1 LVDQSYGLRF
11 DIYERIH
18 LGDDVIGID
27 ELEEIELYPKVQV
40 IPGEEYASLRGHL
53 LLTGVYRGGGESQQL
68 EHYIPVEITIPL
80 SRVNNL
86 EEIAVE
92 IENFDVD
99 LLNSRS
105 LNVTGVLLLQGIET
119 SVSSTG
125 EEWRDQEFTAEHELS
140 HSEHSEHR
148 DQYPGVEEA
157 TAIPYAA
164 DEQQVAWVEQQANSV
179 SGQAFDVNVEEIKPL
194 ESLEASS
201 FPVAEV
207 VAEPIPV
214 PEAHIS
220 SFQPQEPSEQ
230 LTWDEALISSGD
242 KIAEAQEVAKE
253 VSVEVPIESVNAWNE
268 DSFATAEKGLPV
280 AQTLDSAQLEEEQEA
295 TLSSTEEVEQE
306 DKPEM
311 KIALGSKK
319 SNDQDGLSSFSISN
333 LLPKYRH
340 AVETDIIEEEVV
352 EAELVAEEEDIGN
365 RPSWKNLF
373 IRQEAEEQ
381 APFRKMKLVIVQR
394 EETLNEI
401 AERYHLSSRELQL
414 YNRLEEQNL
423 AEGQVLYIP

>member
-1 LVDQSYGLRF
+1 MVDQSYGLRF

-80 SRVNNL
+80 SRVNDL

-119 SVSSTG
+119 NVSSTG
-125 EEWRDQEFTAEHELS
+125 EEWRDQEFTAEHELP
-140 HSEHSEHR
+140 HSEQREP
-148 DQYPGVEEA
+148 YPGVEEA
-157 TAIPYAA
+157 NSIPYAA
-164 DEQQVAWVEQQANSV
+164 DEQQGAWVPEQLSTV
-179 SGQAFDVNVEEIKPL
+179 SGQTFDVNADEIKPL

-214 PEAHIS
+214 AESHIS
-220 SFQPQEPSEQ
+220 SYQPAETSEQ
-230 LTWDEALISSGD
+230 LTWNDALMSSGD
-242 KIAEAQEVAKE
+242 KSEEAQEVA
-253 VSVEVPIESVNAWNE
+253 VEAPIEAVSAWTE
-268 DSFATAEKGLPV
+268 DSFSPPEEELPV
-280 AQTLDSAQLEEEQEA
+280 AQLLDASQLEEGQEA
-295 TLSSTEEVEQE
+295 TLSSTEHQEHE

-319 SNDQDGLSSFSISN
+319 SNDQNGLSSFSISN
-333 LLPKYRH
+333 LLPKHRH
-340 AVETDIIEEEVV
+340 IVENNEVEQEEVEV
-352 EAELVAEEEDIGN
+352 ELVAEEEDIGN

>member
-1 LVDQSYGLRF
+1 MVDQSYGLRF

-80 SRVNNL
+80 SRVNAL

-119 SVSSTG
+119 NVSSTG

-140 HSEHSEHR
+140 NSEHR
-148 DQYPGVEEA
+148 EQYPGVEEVA
-157 TAIPYAA
+157 AIPYAA
-164 DEQQVAWVEQQANSV
+164 DEQQEAWVPEQLSTV
-179 SGQAFDVNVEEIKPL
+179 SGQTFDVNAEEIKLL

-207 VAEPIPV
+207 VGEPIPV
-214 PEAHIS
+214 PESHIS
-220 SFQPQEPSEQ
+220 SFQPAETSEQ
-230 LTWDEALISSGD
+230 LTWNDALMSSGE
-242 KIAEAQEVAKE
+242 KSEEAQEVAVE
-253 VSVEVPIESVNAWNE
+253 APAEAVSTWTE
-268 DSFATAEKGLPV
+268 DSFSSPEEELPV
-280 AQTLDSAQLEEEQEA
+280 AQILDASQLEEGQEA
-295 TLSSTEEVEQE
+295 TLSSTEGQEHE

-319 SNDQDGLSSFSISN
+319 SNDHDGLSSFSISN
-333 LLPKYRH
+333 LLPKHRH
-340 AVETDIIEEEVV
+340 IVENNEVEQEEVEV
-352 EAELVAEEEDIGN
+352 ELVAEEEDIGN

>member
-1 LVDQSYGLRF
+1 MVDQSYGLRF

-80 SRVNNL
+80 SRVNDL

-99 LLNSRS
+99 LLNTRS

-119 SVSSTG
+119 SLSSTG

-140 HSEHSEHR
+140 HSEDR
-148 DQYPGVEEA
+148 DQYPGIEE
-157 TAIPYAA
+157 TSAIPYTA
-164 DEQQVAWVEQQANSV
+164 DEQQEAWVEEQASPV

-194 ESLEASS
+194 ESLEAASL
-201 FPVAEV
+201 PVAEV
-207 VAEPIPV
+207 ISEPIPV
-214 PEAHIS
+214 PESHIS
-220 SFQPQEPSEQ
+220 SSQPAEPSDQ
-230 LTWDEALISSGD
+230 LTWDEALIASGD
-242 KIAEAQEVAKE
+242 ENEEGKELAVEAP
-253 VSVEVPIESVNAWNE
+253 VESASAWNE
-268 DSFATAEKGLPV
+268 DSFTTAEEALPV
-280 AQTLDSAQLEEEQEA
+280 AQSLDAAQLEEEQEQEA

-306 DKPEM
+306 DKQEM
-311 KIALGSKK
+311 KIAVGSKK
-319 SNDQDGLSSFSISN
+319 SNDQDALSSFSISN
-333 LLPKYRH
+333 LLPKYRQP
-340 AVETDIIEEEVV
+340 VEADTIEEEV
-352 EAELVAEEEDIGN
+352 EAELVAEEDIGN